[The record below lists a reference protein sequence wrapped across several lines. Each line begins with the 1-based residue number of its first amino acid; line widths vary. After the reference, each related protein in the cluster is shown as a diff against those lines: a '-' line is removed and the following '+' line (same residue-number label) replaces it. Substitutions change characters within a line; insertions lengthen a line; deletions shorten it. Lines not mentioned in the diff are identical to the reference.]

1 MSIPGLGLAAQPARL
16 QATTFST
23 AVTVHDL
30 KPNSEWRFEV
40 AIGESIDLKVDMYNV
55 FKNNTNICRYCL
67 GLLSFLE
74 QS

>member
-30 KPNSEWRFEV
+30 NPNSEWRFEV
-40 AIGESIDLKVDMYNV
+40 AIGESIDLKVDIYN
-55 FKNNTNICRYCL
+55 
-67 GLLSFLE
+67 SF
-74 QS
+74 

>member
-30 KPNSEWRFEV
+30 NPNSEWRFEV
-40 AIGESIDLKVDMYNV
+40 AIGESIDLKVGVSKVLMDY
-55 FKNNTNICRYCL
+55 K
-67 GLLSFLE
+67 
-74 QS
+74 